1 MKLGSAIPWAL
12 LLSTAT
18 LVSGAWNRRPHKC
31 GGVLRDL
38 SGRISTYEGPKTDC
52 IWTILAKPGSR
63 VFVAIP
69 YLNLA
74 CGKEYVE
81 VQDGLPGAGNYGK
94 LCSGIGLTYQS
105 SSNALSIKYSRTAG
119 HMASS
124 FDIYYYGD
132 S

>member
-1 MKLGSAIPWAL
+1 MLPFPLPTS
-12 LLSTAT
+12 
-18 LVSGAWNRRPHKC
+18 
-31 GGVLRDL
+31 
-38 SGRISTYEGPKTDC
+38 
-52 IWTILAKPGSR
+52 
-63 VFVAIP
+63 
-69 YLNLA
+69 LA

-119 HMASS
+119 HSASS